1 MDQNPRSQ
9 LLSHSS
15 LRELV
20 EALGERE
27 DKPCGVMQAWIS
39 RLLAGLLMRFGFLS
53 DVPSS

>member
-1 MDQNPRSQ
+1 MDQNPRRQ